1 MREELREEHLTG
13 LEEAL
18 LHGGGTMDLHHV
30 LAAVERGDA
39 QLWVEGP
46 NAMVTEVIVG
56 PKVKGLHFWL
66 ATGTLDGCIALSN
79 KVMDWGREVGCTVA
93 SLTGRPGWAK
103 ALAHE
108 GWGHRMVE
116 MGRRL

>member
-1 MREELREEHLTG
+1 MLSEEHLAG

-18 LHGGGTMDLHHV
+18 RQGGGMHDIEHV
-30 LAAVERGDA
+30 LSAVTQHRA

-56 PKVKGLHFWL
+56 PKEKGLHFWI

-93 SLTGRPGWAK
+93 SLTGRPGWAR

-108 GWGHRMVE
+108 GWEHRMVE